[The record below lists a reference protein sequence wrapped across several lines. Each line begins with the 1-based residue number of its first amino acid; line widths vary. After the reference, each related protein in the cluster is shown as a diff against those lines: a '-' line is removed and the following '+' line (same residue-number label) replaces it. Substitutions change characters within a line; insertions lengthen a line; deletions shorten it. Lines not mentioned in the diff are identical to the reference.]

1 MRLFGCFHS
10 SGFGWFHFSSVVVVL
25 VVVVVIVWL
34 VSLFLCSLVSLFL
47 PRSTVDFEPKLS
59 LSDFPLCPSLPPFS
73 ASFNPSSGPTQ
84 RAVCWHLVMAIS
96 SSRKVLSSKVSK
108 MLYYPKSHRLRTW
121 QEPHSFPQERSC
133 HSDIQSFHHRPSLIF
148 GTEELTKIRLY
159 MIMYIYWCWQ
169 ILLMCNQ
176 SNQHCA
182 TTLTTQLP
190 PWYC

>member
-34 VSLFLCSLVSLFL
+34 FSLFLCSLVSLFL
-47 PRSTVDFEPKLS
+47 PRSTVDPEPRLS

-96 SSRKVLSSKVSK
+96 SSWRICIIQKVKYVVLSKESK

-148 GTEELTKIRLY
+148 DTEELTKMRLY
-159 MIMYIYWCWQ
+159 MIMYIYWC
-169 ILLMCNQ
+169 
-176 SNQHCA
+176 
-182 TTLTTQLP
+182 
-190 PWYC
+190 

>member
-10 SGFGWFHFSSVVVVL
+10 SEFGWFHLPSMVVLL

-34 VSLFLCSLVSLFL
+34 FSLFLCSLVSLFL
-47 PRSTVDFEPKLS
+47 PPSTVDFEPRLS

-96 SSRKVLSSKVSK
+96 SSRRK
-108 MLYYPKSHRLRTW
+108 LYFPKSHRLRTW
-121 QEPHSFPQERSC
+121 QEPHSFPQEKSC

-148 GTEELTKIRLY
+148 DTEELTKMRLY
-159 MIMYIYWCWQ
+159 MIMYIYWC
-169 ILLMCNQ
+169 
-176 SNQHCA
+176 
-182 TTLTTQLP
+182 
-190 PWYC
+190 